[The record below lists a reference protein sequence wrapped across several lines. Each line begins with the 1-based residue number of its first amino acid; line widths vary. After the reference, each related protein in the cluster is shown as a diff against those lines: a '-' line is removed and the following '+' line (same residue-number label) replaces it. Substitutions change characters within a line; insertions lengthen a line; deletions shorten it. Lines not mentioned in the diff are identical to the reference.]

1 MNSKSIFC
9 IRGDISQSRAQA
21 IVNAANNHLWMGSGV
36 ADAIKRMGGSEIKA
50 EAIDKGPIEV
60 GQAVATGAGRLSQK
74 YVIHAAAMG
83 QDLRTD
89 ATKIRQATRNSLYRA
104 EELGL
109 ESVDFPALG
118 TGVGGFPP
126 DEAAVIMVSET
137 RQFLADSKSLK
148 KVGFILFDNETF
160 QAFRAAL
167 GGTAEDL

>member
-1 MNSKSIFC
+1 M
-9 IRGDISQSRAQA
+9 GDITHSQAQA

-36 ADAIKRMGGSEIKA
+36 AGAIKRKGGSEIEA
-50 EAIDKGPIEV
+50 EAISKGPIEV
-60 GQAVATGAGRLSQK
+60 GQAVTTGAGLLPQK

-83 QDLRTD
+83 QDLQTD
-89 ATKIRQATRNSLYRA
+89 AGKIRQATRNSLLRA

-126 DEAAVIMVSET
+126 DEAAEVMLSEAKK
-137 RQFLADSKSLK
+137 FLAKSKSLK
-148 KVGFILFDNETF
+148 KIGFILFDNETF

-167 GGTAEDL
+167 GGTSLNL